1 MTLLN
6 ISVVRLNTFVLQ
18 MFRQITAI
26 FLLIAFAAQIF
37 SKAVIVLDYYTNTV
51 SYAKNCENKIKPTL
65 HCNGKCQMMKKLQEE
80 EKKDQQNPERKIDN
94 KNEVASSKSFFAK
107 GVFREPITVHSYTV
121 YFNTS
126 FPIGTTADIFHPPAL
141 A

>member
-1 MTLLN
+1 MTFLN
-6 ISVVRLNTFVLQ
+6 ISIVWLNTFVLQ
-18 MFRQITAI
+18 MFRQISAI

-37 SKAVIVLDYYTNTV
+37 SKVVIVLDYYSNTV
-51 SYAKNCENKIKPTL
+51 SYAKNCENKIKPAL

-94 KNEVASSKSFFAK
+94 KNEVASSKSFFANGLFK
-107 GVFREPITVHSYTV
+107 KPIITHSYSV

-126 FPIGTTADIFHPPAL
+126 FPIGAPADIFHPPSL

>member
-6 ISVVRLNTFVLQ
+6 ISTVWLNTFVLQ

-37 SKAVIVLDYYTNTV
+37 SKAAVVLDYYANTA
-51 SYAKNCENKIKPTL
+51 SYSKNCENKSKPIL

-80 EKKDQQNPERKIDN
+80 EKKDQQNPERKVEN
-94 KNEVASSKSFFAK
+94 KNEVASSKSFFANGLFK
-107 GVFREPITVHSYTV
+107 KPIITHSYTA

-126 FPIGTTADIFHPPAL
+126 FPIGITADIFHPPSL